1 METVQGMASVL
12 SDDGESW
19 LPLLIVLLNFLNA
32 LSLTLECLTLHG
44 FHSRVAETESTL
56 HGVVLGINSV
66 TKLVLCAQ
74 GRLVPPS

>member
-1 METVQGMASVL
+1 METGQGMASVL

-32 LSLTLECLTLHG
+32 LSLTLECLTLNG
-44 FHSRVAETESTL
+44 FHSRVAETESTP
-56 HGVVLGINSV
+56 HVVVLGINSV